1 MGVRLPAGCRELK
14 DITLQ
19 SICPLTHRVSTAGD
33 NSC

>member
-1 MGVRLPAGCRELK
+1 MGVRLLAGRRELK